1 MTVLP
6 ENTQIGTWP
15 AIYLALIL
23 FVYSQPCIFAVEFDP
38 FATEQTNGRSADTYF
53 REDSSDEGPTIP
65 EIQFT
70 NNDISMAFQIISD
83 STGWSIFP
91 TAEVSRAKISLWAK
105 NISASK
111 LLNTVVELAGFVY
124 YRNGNVITV
133 MTYTEYLQYHGLE
146 RRVVPLEYADASS
159 ISAVIKP
166 FLSKVAKDVVHQE
179 TNTIALYE
187 VEANIDSIVSIIE
200 KLDIP
205 SENIIVEVINLV
217 HADSESVAKI
227 LQGVFNSKKSPEKN
241 KAKSLKEFTDK
252 TKQNPPTDI
261 KTTAIS
267 LGHVEIVSVEH
278 SNQLV
283 IVGTKAD
290 IKKVVSVVLLIDV
303 ADKDT
308 ILEVIDLMYADA
320 ELVAETLKAVFSD
333 KNSGKD
339 GKSVWTER
347 ANLNKRPDITKI
359 KGGSDL
365 LSAPG
370 SHAEVHSIG
379 RSNQLIIKAYNDDL
393 EKIKELIKKLDIFIE
408 PSTQNYHFTYVDAAE
423 IYRGLERILGIYSR
437 GGGRGRQGSISSRN
451 QDNGVTLIEKT
462 NSILLTGPPSAHR
475 IMTSIIE
482 TIDVPA
488 TYEAGFIRV
497 YKIENADLEE
507 VATTVKELVENR
519 GANKEGT
526 KEAEFIQDTSSG
538 DGQTSNS
545 NTTMETKEYTP
556 QIEARVSTNKATNSL
571 IIQATSRQHR
581 ELEKLIK
588 ELDVRRKQVLI
599 KAIIID
605 VTVTDDL
612 NLGVELNHASIDW
625 FAFTSFGL
633 STINPITGVR
643 DVVVSPGGTAA
654 LLKPDEAQGIIQM
667 LKTDINAKVIS
678 EPQILVNDNAVGFI
692 NSISE
697 EPITQVN
704 ASQTVATTSFAGFV
718 EAGTEFA
725 ITPHISETDYLRIEY
740 QITLNSFTGTS
751 SDPSIPPP
759 RNTTSIQS
767 EATIPDGHTIIVGG
781 LSRTDESE
789 SISKVPLLGDL
800 PLIGF
805 LFRNTVIKAK
815 HTTTYLFITPTIM
828 ENRNFDDLKEAST
841 DALEFLNGEK
851 DLKGKKR

>member
-1 MTVLP
+1 MILLKKP
-6 ENTQIGTWP
+6 QIETWP
-15 AIYLALIL
+15 AIYLLLVL
-23 FVYSQPCIFAVEFDP
+23 FVYGQFYIYAVEFNP

-159 ISAVIKP
+159 ISAVIKT
-166 FLSKVAKDVVHQE
+166 FLSKVAKSVVHQE

-205 SENIIVEVINLV
+205 SENIIVKVINLV
-217 HADSESVAKI
+217 HADSESMAKI
-227 LQGVFNSKKSPEKN
+227 LQGVFNSRKSPERN
-241 KAKSLKEFTDK
+241 KAKSLKESTDNT
-252 TKQNPPTDI
+252 TKQNASTNI
-261 KTTAIS
+261 KNTAIS

-290 IKKVVSVVLLIDV
+290 IKKVVDVVLLIDV
-303 ADKDT
+303 ADKGT
-308 ILEVIDLMYADA
+308 ILEVIDLIYADA
-320 ELVAETLKAVFSD
+320 KLVAETLKAVFSD
-333 KNSGKD
+333 KNSEKD

-359 KGGSDL
+359 KGESDL

-379 RSNQLIIKAYNDDL
+379 RSNQLIIKAYSDDI
-393 EKIKELIKKLDIFIE
+393 EKIKVLIKKLDIFIE
-408 PSTQNYHFTYVDAAE
+408 PNTQNYHFTYVDAAE

-437 GGGRGRQGSISSRN
+437 SGGRGRQGSISSRN

-507 VATTVKELVENR
+507 VAATVKELVENR
-519 GANKEGT
+519 EANKEGT
-526 KEAEFIQDTSSG
+526 KEAEFIQNTSGSDVQASG
-538 DGQTSNS
+538 S
-545 NTTMETKEYTP
+545 NTTMETREYTP

-718 EAGTEFA
+718 EAGTKFM

-767 EATIPDGHTIIVGG
+767 EATVPNNHTIVVGG
-781 LSRTDESE
+781 LTRTDESE

-805 LFRNTVIKAK
+805 LFRNTIIKAK

-828 ENRNFDDLKEAST
+828 ESHNFDDLKEAST
-841 DALEFLNGEK
+841 DALEFLNGE
-851 DLKGKKR
+851 